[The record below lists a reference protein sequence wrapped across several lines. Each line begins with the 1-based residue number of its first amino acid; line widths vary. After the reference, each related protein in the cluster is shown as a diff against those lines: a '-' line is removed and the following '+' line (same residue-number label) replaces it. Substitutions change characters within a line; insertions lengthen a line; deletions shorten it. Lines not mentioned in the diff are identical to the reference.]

1 MSVLSHAR
9 AGAQRYRALLSLPG
23 ARAPVVL
30 SAAGS
35 MPIGMF
41 GLGIL
46 LLARDATGSFA
57 EAGRVV
63 GAFSVANALGA
74 VAQGRLM
81 DRLGQTRVLR
91 AAATG
96 HVPAL
101 AALVIAANARAPTWV
116 LALCALCGGATFPQ
130 VPAAMRSLWGALVE
144 EPAQRE
150 TAYAMV
156 SIVFEVAVVTAPAL
170 VAAIV
175 AVSSPQVAVVAAA
188 ALGAGASIAF
198 TTTPGSRRWRGT
210 PHEVGWLGP
219 LGAAGMRTVFGV
231 LVAFGTAV
239 GIVQVAVPAFAAE
252 RGSAAIGG
260 VLLAALSA
268 GSLIGG
274 LVYGARSWPGAPA
287 RRLALLLI
295 GLGAAFA
302 LLAVAGSEAA
312 LAVLLVLGGLLL
324 APDHGRRLDA
334 ARHRR
339 PAGDGD
345 RGVHRHGHGHRRR
358 HRGGQ
363 RGGRVDRRLGLLRGR
378 RAVGRRGRG
387 RGRGAHAGPP
397 PDARRC
403 EGGVSE
409 RIVRPA
415 AESAMSCSRRR
426 SRVCGRLA
434 LMTQ

>member
-1 MSVLSHAR
+1 VSVVSHAR
-9 AGAQRYRALLSLPG
+9 AGAQRYRALLALPG

-57 EAGRVV
+57 EAGRVA

-91 AAATG
+91 AAAAG

-101 AALVIAANARAPTWV
+101 TALVIAANAGAATWV

-130 VPAAMRSLWGALVE
+130 VPAAMRSLWSALVE
-144 EPAQRE
+144 DPVQRE

-175 AVSSPQVAVVAAA
+175 AVSSPQVAVLAAA
-188 ALGAGASIAF
+188 ALGAGASVAF
-198 TTTPGSRRWRGT
+198 TTTLGSRRWRGT
-210 PHEVGWLGP
+210 PHEVGWRGP
-219 LGAAGMRTVFGV
+219 LGAPGMRTVFGV

-239 GIVQVAVPAFAAE
+239 GIVQVAVPAFAAA
-252 RGSAAIGG
+252 RGSAAAGG

-268 GSLIGG
+268 GSLVGG
-274 LVYGARSWPGAPA
+274 LVYGARSWPGAAP
-287 RRLALLLI
+287 RRLALLML
-295 GLGAAFA
+295 GLGVAFA
-302 LLAVAGSEAA
+302 LLAVAGTQIGLAA
-312 LAVLLVLGGLLL
+312 LLVLSGLLL
-324 APDHGRRLDA
+324 APTTVIGSTLLDTVA
-334 ARHRR
+334 
-339 PAGDGD
+339 PAGTVTEAFTVMVMAIVVGTAV
-345 RGVHRHGHGHRRR
+345 GNAAGGSIVESASYETAVLWAGAAAVAGAGLTLARRR
-358 HRGGQ
+358 T
-363 RGGRVDRRLGLLRGR
+363 LI
-378 RAVGRRGRG
+378 A
-387 RGRGAHAGPP
+387 
-397 PDARRC
+397 
-403 EGGVSE
+403 ST
-409 RIVRPA
+409 A
-415 AESAMSCSRRR
+415 A
-426 SRVCGRLA
+426 
-434 LMTQ
+434 

>member
-1 MSVLSHAR
+1 VSVLSHAR
-9 AGAQRYRALLSLPG
+9 AGAQRYRALLALPG
-23 ARAPVVL
+23 ARTPVVL

-81 DRLGQTRVLR
+81 DRLGQTPVLR

-101 AALVIAANARAPTWV
+101 AALVIAADARAPTWV

-130 VPAAMRSLWGALVE
+130 VPAAMRSLWSALVE
-144 EPAQRE
+144 NPDQRE

-175 AVSSPQVAVVAAA
+175 AVGSPQVAVLAAA
-188 ALGAGASIAF
+188 ALGAGASLAF
-198 TTTPGSRRWRGT
+198 TATPASRRWRGT

-231 LVAFGTAV
+231 LVALLVDAFGGRDIHFTDALVAQGRTANV
-239 GIVQVAVPAFAAE
+239 SESLFRDFLVPFE
-252 RGSAAIGG
+252 VVSML
-260 VLLAALSA
+260 LLAAL
-268 GSLIGG
+268 
-274 LVYGARSWPGAPA
+274 VGAVVLA
-287 RRLALLLI
+287 RR
-295 GLGAAFA
+295 
-302 LLAVAGSEAA
+302 
-312 LAVLLVLGGLLL
+312 
-324 APDHGRRLDA
+324 D
-334 ARHRR
+334 
-339 PAGDGD
+339 
-345 RGVHRHGHGHRRR
+345 
-358 HRGGQ
+358 
-363 RGGRVDRRLGLLRGR
+363 
-378 RAVGRRGRG
+378 
-387 RGRGAHAGPP
+387 
-397 PDARRC
+397 
-403 EGGVSE
+403 
-409 RIVRPA
+409 
-415 AESAMSCSRRR
+415 
-426 SRVCGRLA
+426 
-434 LMTQ
+434 

>member
-1 MSVLSHAR
+1 MALRDGDHVAPSAGDDARRAKRRLNVLGAASLAAEAGLDRRERSPEPAQLPPPAGPAPAPALRPRLSSAVASARLGARPLAWRRVSVLSHAR
-9 AGAQRYRALLSLPG
+9 AGAQRYRALLALPG

-101 AALVIAANARAPTWV
+101 TALVIAANARAPTWV

-144 EPAQRE
+144 EPGQRE

-175 AVSSPQVAVVAAA
+175 AVSSPAGRRAGRGGARGRR
-188 ALGAGASIAF
+188 LGRLHDDARLAPLA
-198 TTTPGSRRWRGT
+198 RHA
-210 PHEVGWLGP
+210 HEVGWLGP

-252 RGSAAIGG
+252 RGSAATGG

-268 GSLIGG
+268 GSLLGG
-274 LVYGARSWPGAPA
+274 LVYGARSWPGALP

-312 LAVLLVLGGLLL
+312 LAALLVLSGLLL
-324 APDHGRRLDA
+324 APTDGRS
-334 ARHRR
+334 ARRCST
-339 PAGDGD
+339 PSP
-345 RGVHRHGHGHRRR
+345 
-358 HRGGQ
+358 
-363 RGGRVDRRLGLLRGR
+363 
-378 RAVGRRGRG
+378 RRGR
-387 RGRGAHAGPP
+387 
-397 PDARRC
+397 
-403 EGGVSE
+403 
-409 RIVRPA
+409 
-415 AESAMSCSRRR
+415 
-426 SRVCGRLA
+426 
-434 LMTQ
+434 

>member
-1 MSVLSHAR
+1 VSVLTHAR
-9 AGAQRYRALLSLPG
+9 AGAQRYRALLALPG

-91 AAATG
+91 AAAAG
-96 HVPAL
+96 HLPAL
-101 AALVIAANARAPTWV
+101 AALVITANARAPGWV

-144 EPAQRE
+144 EPGQRE

-175 AVSSPQVAVVAAA
+175 AVSSPQVAVLAAA
-188 ALGAGASIAF
+188 ALGAGASVAF
-198 TTTPGSRRWRGT
+198 TTTPASRRWRGT
-210 PHEVGWLGP
+210 AHEVGWLGP
-219 LGAAGMRTVFGV
+219 LGAAGMRTVVGV
-231 LVAFGTAV
+231 LVAFGAAV
-239 GIVQVAVPAFAAE
+239 GIVQVAVPAFAAD
-252 RGSAAIGG
+252 RGSAATGG

-268 GSLIGG
+268 GSLLGG
-274 LVYGARSWPGAPA
+274 LVYGARSWPGALP
-287 RRLALLLI
+287 RRLALLLV

-312 LAVLLVLGGLLL
+312 LAALLVLGGLLL
-324 APDHGRRLDA
+324 APTTVIGSTLLDTVAPPGTVTEAFTVMVMAIVVGTAVGNAVGGSLVDSASYESAVLWAGA
-334 ARHRR
+334 AAV
-339 PAGDGD
+339 AGAGLTLA
-345 RGVHRHGHGHRRR
+345 RRR
-358 HRGGQ
+358 TL
-363 RGGRVDRRLGLLRGR
+363 V
-378 RAVGRRGRG
+378 
-387 RGRGAHAGPP
+387 
-397 PDARRC
+397 
-403 EGGVSE
+403 
-409 RIVRPA
+409 A
-415 AESAMSCSRRR
+415 ATA
-426 SRVCGRLA
+426 A
-434 LMTQ
+434 